1 MKPIFGLVLTG
12 GGARAAYQ
20 AGVLDGLSSIL
31 GEHYQR
37 LPFKVLTGVSAGSI
51 NVAFLASHA
60 HDFSLATQK
69 AANLWIRLTHD
80 SIMTTDVASLSVM
93 AGKWIRNLSL
103 GGFYKGHRITH
114 VIDTDPLLNLLKT
127 YINFNQIKH
136 NLDSQILTA
145 VAFTATNYQT
155 GTAVTFYEGDLKIED
170 WSRSSRISKRTSLG
184 LHHILA
190 SAAIPL
196 LFRPVKIDP
205 FYYGD
210 GSIRLLT
217 PLSPAIHL
225 GADKI
230 LAIGIRKIKS
240 SAYTQKLNLEE
251 ENGEITIADI
261 AGELLN
267 AIFMDTL
274 EADVERVKRI
284 NKTIALSSECKKVD
298 LGEPS
303 LRPIDLLVI
312 EPSQDL
318 SELAVQYYPKLPF
331 MFRHL
336 LKGIGA
342 SQERGQD
349 LLSYLSFD
357 TSYTKPLVE
366 LGRKD
371 AFDRR
376 EEIEKFFCEKSSF

>member
-1 MKPIFGLVLTG
+1 MKPVFGLVLTG

-20 AGVLDGLSSIL
+20 SGVLDGISEIL
-31 GEHYQR
+31 GEYHQA

-51 NVAFLASHA
+51 NAAFLASHA

-80 SIMTTDVASLSVM
+80 SIMTTDAASLSVM
-93 AGKWIRNLSL
+93 AGNWIRNLSL
-103 GGFYKGHRITH
+103 GGFYKGPRISH

-127 YINFNQIKH
+127 YINFKQIKH

-196 LFRPVKIDP
+196 LFKPVKIDP
-205 FYYGD
+205 FYFGD

-240 SAYTQKLNLEE
+240 SAYTQKLNLDKES
-251 ENGEITIADI
+251 GEITIADI

-274 EADVERVKRI
+274 EADIERVKRI
-284 NKTIALSSECKKVD
+284 NNSIAMSADCKKVD
-298 LGEPS
+298 VEEPS

-318 SELAVQYYPKLPF
+318 SELAAQYYPKLPF

-336 LKGIGA
+336 LRGIGA

-349 LLSYLSFD
+349 LLSYLAFD

-371 AFDRR
+371 AYSHKD
-376 EEIEKFFCEKSSF
+376 EIENFFIQRTS

>member
-1 MKPIFGLVLTG
+1 MLTG

-20 AGVLDGLSSIL
+20 AGVLDGLSVIL
-31 GEHYQR
+31 GEHYQQ

-51 NVAFLASHA
+51 NAAFLASHA

-69 AANLWIRLTHD
+69 AADLWMNLTHD
-80 SIMTTDVASLSVM
+80 SIMSTDVASLSVM

-103 GGFYKGHRITH
+103 GGIYKGHRITH
-114 VIDTDPLLNLLKT
+114 VIDTDPLLNLLNTHIDFK
-127 YINFNQIKH
+127 QIKH
-136 NLDSQILTA
+136 HLDNQVLSA

-155 GTAVTFYEGDLKIED
+155 GTAVTFYDGDVKIED
-170 WSRSSRISKRTSLG
+170 WIRSSRISKRTPLDIR
-184 LHHILA
+184 HILA

-196 LFRPVKIDP
+196 LFSPIKIDP
-205 FYYGD
+205 FFYGD

-240 SAYTQKLNLEE
+240 SAFTQKVNLDAEE
-251 ENGEITIADI
+251 DEITIADI

-274 EADVERVKRI
+274 EADIERVKRI
-284 NKTIALSSECKKVD
+284 NKTVSLGFENKKVQV
-298 LGEPS
+298 GES
-303 LRPIDLLVI
+303 YLRPLELLVI

-318 SELAVQYYPKLPF
+318 SELASEHYPKLPF

-357 TSYTKPLVE
+357 GSYTKPLVE

-371 AFDRR
+371 AFARR
-376 EEIEKFFCEKSSF
+376 EEIENFFCEKSSF

>member
-1 MKPIFGLVLTG
+1 MKKVFGLVLTG

-20 AGVLDGLSSIL
+20 VGVLDGISEILSQHHQ
-31 GEHYQR
+31 E
-37 LPFKVLTGVSAGSI
+37 LPFKVLTGISAGSI
-51 NVAFLASHA
+51 NAAFLASHA
-60 HDFSLATQK
+60 ENFSLATTK
-69 AANLWIRLTHD
+69 AAKLWVNMSHD
-80 SIMTTDVASLSVM
+80 SIMSTDVASLSVM
-93 AGKWIRNLSL
+93 IGRWIRNLSL
-103 GGFYKGHRITH
+103 GGIYKGPRITH
-114 VIDTDPLLNLLKT
+114 VIDTQPLLKLLSDH
-127 YINFNQIKH
+127 INFQQIKEHLNNQI
-136 NLDSQILTA
+136 LMG
-145 VAFTATNYQT
+145 VAFTSTNYQT
-155 GTAVTFYEGDLKIED
+155 GTAVTFYDGDERIQD
-170 WSRSSRISKRTSLG
+170 WTRSSRISKRAL
-184 LHHILA
+184 LDIRHILA

-196 LFRPVKIDP
+196 LFSPVKIDS

-240 SAYTQKLNLEE
+240 SAYTQKLNL
-251 ENGEITIADI
+251 NIKDGEIAIADI

-274 EADVERVKRI
+274 ESDIERVKRI
-284 NKTIALSSECKKVD
+284 NRTISLGFENRKVE
-298 LGEPS
+298 LGES
-303 LRPIDLLVI
+303 VLRPLDLLVM

-318 SELAVQYYPKLPF
+318 SELAAQHYPRLPF

-342 SQERGQD
+342 TQERGQD
-349 LLSYLSFD
+349 LLSYLAFD
-357 TSYTKPLVE
+357 SSYTKPLVE

-371 AFDRR
+371 AYSKKT
-376 EEIEKFFCEKSSF
+376 EIEKFFTNEA